1 MTVWMLRFTGF
12 SWRLKGWHVAASHGQ
27 VENGPDVFF
36 RSMWFDVVKPQQ
48 SDFNA
53 LLYRMSQTKKRKI
66 KLCFGTCCH
75 VGSDNEVF
83 RMAAIFAWALICVQ
97 CKFETLKKEQIS
109 NFWNVPKTQKTQ
121 QASFE
126 SCCMMWEEIL
136 PSAGQGMVCLWIWF
150 GTICSQSDRGGYA
163 LSFSCIRWLCVVMEW
178 ACHCHSLRWISGNSV
193 VMVDFLRQRQGNSM
207 SLPARALGLQ
217 EGYSQERCF
226 RCFFFMFSELLLNG
240 WQFLEVATKRCC
252 SLRCLLPSC
261 LLYLLKKTPFVTL
274 QNLQNPGAMGSLD
287 EFRAARG
294 PEFTS
299 SRVPWPMDPWRV
311 IDRIEVGPT
320 GHRGAPLGGR
330 GGFWEEKGEENHR
343 QTHSHIMSHH
353 HFDGDIVQVESVSGE
368 NTSFFGL

>member
-97 CKFETLKKEQIS
+97 CKFETLKKERIS

-261 LLYLLKKTPFVTL
+261 LLYLLKKNSICYFAKPTKPRSNGV
-274 QNLQNPGAMGSLD
+274 PGRVSGCP
-287 EFRAARG
+287 G
-294 PEFTS
+294 PWVHEFTS
-299 SRVPWPMDPWRV
+299 SMAHGSMASYWSNRGWSNRPSRSSVGRTG
-311 IDRIEVGPT
+311 RI
-320 GHRGAPLGGR
+320 LGGK
-330 GGFWEEKGEENHR
+330 GGAS
-343 QTHSHIMSHH
+343 QT
-353 HFDGDIVQVESVSGE
+353 D
-368 NTSFFGL
+368 T